1 MCECLELK
9 ISGDSLG
16 LQTIVSQTNGL
27 YNGYENWT
35 FTYGAFTFT
44 IWSDGNIWLV
54 TDGAG
59 SFTTI
64 YTRFTP
70 SPQVDCPQTSM
81 TIPPATNDPLNKWN
95 FIAPGEI
102 PSMLTFV
109 TRGVACPD
117 CNTEDRTKE
126 QFSSVKLPT
135 DFVDENRGI
144 KDCCCKYLVLA
155 DASGDTWKSDII
167 SAWIK
172 TSDASDTFTFEL
184 YKDGVITTYTP
195 TSNAFP
201 NEANAFYTTI
211 KWIDVLTSDGAG
223 CYELKIS
230 YSISG
235 ITGSLSWGQYTLR
248 PYSIQNALKTARIRA
263 IFNSVQE
270 SEGINFTG
278 AEVES
283 TFRFYGYIG
292 NRNPN
297 METDNIIYNNR
308 EMKSVIR
315 ENLNTY
321 EIVTEPTDEC
331 ITRPLIDVYL
341 LSENE
346 LYISDYNAHNHSY
359 RYQDIPVIV
368 EESPEVE
375 YYELSRKAKVS
386 CVVSDKFKNKR
397 TYY

>member
-1 MCECLELK
+1 
-9 ISGDSLG
+9 
-16 LQTIVSQTNGL
+16 
-27 YNGYENWT
+27 
-35 FTYGAFTFT
+35 
-44 IWSDGNIWLV
+44 
-54 TDGAG
+54 
-59 SFTTI
+59 
-64 YTRFTP
+64 
-70 SPQVDCPQTSM
+70 
-81 TIPPATNDPLNKWN
+81 
-95 FIAPGEI
+95 
-102 PSMLTFV
+102 
-109 TRGVACPD
+109 
-117 CNTEDRTKE
+117 
-126 QFSSVKLPT
+126 
-135 DFVDENRGI
+135 
-144 KDCCCKYLVLA
+144 
-155 DASGDTWKSDII
+155 
-167 SAWIK
+167 
-172 TSDASDTFTFEL
+172 
-184 YKDGVITTYTP
+184 
-195 TSNAFP
+195 
-201 NEANAFYTTI
+201 
-211 KWIDVLTSDGAG
+211 
-223 CYELKIS
+223 
-230 YSISG
+230 
-235 ITGSLSWGQYTLR
+235 
-248 PYSIQNALKTARIRA
+248 
-263 IFNSVQE
+263 VQE